1 MPSLAQKF
9 SDGLTSLTNKLAN
22 RRNVHLNNRMNNTRV
37 DWDELR
43 AIYRSGLGSKII
55 RLKIGI
61 AMNDS
66 LQFESE
72 NDREFYE
79 ARLQQLVK
87 DASKFMLS
95 FGRGL
100 IVIHEPGGDLS
111 QPLGSINDW
120 TRVRYHVFSGDMVY
134 VQSVDYNLDSPDY
147 FKPKA
152 YSVRGFTIHPSRVV
166 DMTYV
171 KPVELDAPEYFFGG
185 ISEFELIRNELISD
199 QVVQRAVP
207 AILEKSSTIFYKIKG
222 FKELLADKQESA
234 LIQYF
239 TELENL
245 RSIYGAGIVDQE
257 DLVETHNQAL
267 SNLSES
273 DMITLRRLAMVTGL
287 PLSWLVGEAAKGL
300 NSTGEGERQVLMQT
314 ITSLQSDYLLEP
326 INRLMRLHGRGRVW
340 FRENQGEQPT
350 ERIAYEKSVVEIAAL
365 LWQMGEDYQKYLE
378 DHGVTEKDPFDVV
391 FGNNDEPQPELPAP
405 EAPEVTLESL
415 LGGGNGQA

>member
-66 LQFESE
+66 VQFESE

-287 PLSWLVGEAAKGL
+287 PLSWLVGEAARGL

-340 FRENQGEQPT
+340 FKENQGEQPT

-378 DHGVTEKDPFDVV
+378 DHGVTEKDPFDLV
-391 FGNNDEPQPELPAP
+391 FGSNEDPQPELPAP